1 MSDCCHIVNQLFGV
15 WFCLS
20 SPRHTMAR
28 HRPTGSD
35 MCLPVVTC
43 VDLLVP
49 RMRVKFGNRAFA
61 VAGPEAWNSLAVDI
75 WSSETVTAFKNC
87 LHIVMTQLM
96 LLDAVVVTP
105 CCGALQIDV
114 LLLLLLKLLLFML
127 IDRVV
132 NCKTI
137 LPSDESN

>member
-1 MSDCCHIVNQLFGV
+1 
-15 WFCLS
+15 
-20 SPRHTMAR
+20 MAR

-87 LHIVMTQLM
+87 LHSDDSADVVRRRCSDAM
-96 LLDAVVVTP
+96 LWCLT
-105 CCGALQIDV
+105 
-114 LLLLLLKLLLFML
+114 
-127 IDRVV
+127 
-132 NCKTI
+132 N
-137 LPSDESN
+137 